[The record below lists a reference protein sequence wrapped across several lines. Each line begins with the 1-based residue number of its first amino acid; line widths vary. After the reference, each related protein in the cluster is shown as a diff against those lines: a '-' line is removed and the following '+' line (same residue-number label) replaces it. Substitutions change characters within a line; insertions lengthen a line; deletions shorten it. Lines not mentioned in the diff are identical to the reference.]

1 MPFSFSQNTLRR
13 RDDDDEV
20 EDGWC
25 DVSTIEDQ
33 FLWPREGK
41 TWVRG
46 QTQMVGWGA
55 GRDVNGTWGE
65 GSAKVKLEL
74 RWRTG
79 TYGPGP
85 DDLKP
90 IVIFGES
97 GIGSHDKNTA
107 DWV

>member
-1 MPFSFSQNTLRR
+1 MPFSQNFASNMLQR
-13 RDDDDEV
+13 RDDDET

-25 DVSTIEDQ
+25 EFATIEDQ
-33 FLWPREGK
+33 FLWPGEGK

-55 GRDVNGTWGE
+55 GRDINGTWGE
-65 GSAKVKLEL
+65 GSTKVKMEL
-74 RWRTG
+74 RWWTG

-90 IVIFGES
+90 IVIFGKS
-97 GIGSHDKNTA
+97 GIGSRNKNNA
-107 DWV
+107 D